1 MFFDDNVIQM
11 LVDGTNLH
19 VADLIA
25 RKTNLTPRSRWRK
38 WRPVNLQEMKA
49 VLAIIINMGIIHQ
62 PDIPSYWKTSWESNI
77 PFFHDVMPRDR
88 FENIYWGLHIVPSST
103 TPTRRINK
111 IRPLLDTLLPAF
123 QAALRP
129 GREIAIDETMVGFK
143 GVVGFRQYCP
153 LKPTKWGLKSF
164 VLADSKTG
172 FVLDIIPYTGAET
185 KDIFL
190 SACDSTLPML
200 TQVVLALSQKYLGKG
215 HHIYADRLYSSVPLV
230 TALESRLTCF
240 TGTVDKRRRQLPRE
254 VRARSFKLR
263 RGDIKAWRD
272 GNKLCVAWKDKG
284 KPTLMISTAYDANTV
299 TVQCRHGGP
308 KVKPLVVDRY
318 NKFMGGVDVADQF
331 GCYYSFD
338 RRTVKWWRKLLFWL
352 MEVSIVNAYILYRG
366 DHQGSHVDFRRKL
379 VVGLCEGFPTVN
391 VRRCL
396 LQPPGTHE
404 RLQGKHF
411 PVLGERRRNCIV
423 CNTRT
428 SRHDTKYYCKTCS
441 THPALHVDICF
452 ERYHTLQHYAL
463 TI

>member
-1 MFFDDNVIQM
+1 M

-49 VLAIIINMGIIHQ
+49 VLAIIINMAIIHQ

-103 TPTRRINK
+103 TPTRRTNK

-185 KDIFL
+185 KDVFL

-200 TQVVLALSQKYLGKG
+200 TQVVLALSQKYLSKG

-254 VRARSFKLR
+254 VRARSFKLC

-272 GNKLCVAWKDKG
+272 GIKLCVAWKDKG
-284 KPTLMISTAYDANTV
+284 KPTLMISTAYDASTV
-299 TVQCRHGGP
+299 TVQCRHGSP

-331 GCYYSFD
+331 GCYYSEAS
-338 RRTVKWWRKLLFWL
+338 LL
-352 MEVSIVNAYILYRG
+352 AYG
-366 DHQGSHVDFRRKL
+366 G
-379 VVGLCEGFPTVN
+379 
-391 VRRCL
+391 
-396 LQPPGTHE
+396 
-404 RLQGKHF
+404 
-411 PVLGERRRNCIV
+411 
-423 CNTRT
+423 
-428 SRHDTKYYCKTCS
+428 
-441 THPALHVDICF
+441 
-452 ERYHTLQHYAL
+452 
-463 TI
+463 

>member
-230 TALESRLTCF
+230 TALESRT
-240 TGTVDKRRRQLPRE
+240 
-254 VRARSFKLR
+254 
-263 RGDIKAWRD
+263 
-272 GNKLCVAWKDKG
+272 
-284 KPTLMISTAYDANTV
+284 
-299 TVQCRHGGP
+299 H
-308 KVKPLVVDRY
+308 
-318 NKFMGGVDVADQF
+318 
-331 GCYYSFD
+331 
-338 RRTVKWWRKLLFWL
+338 LLYWDC
-352 MEVSIVNAYILYRG
+352 G
-366 DHQGSHVDFRRKL
+366 
-379 VVGLCEGFPTVN
+379 
-391 VRRCL
+391 
-396 LQPPGTHE
+396 
-404 RLQGKHF
+404 
-411 PVLGERRRNCIV
+411 
-423 CNTRT
+423 
-428 SRHDTKYYCKTCS
+428 
-441 THPALHVDICF
+441 
-452 ERYHTLQHYAL
+452 
-463 TI
+463 